1 MFRYSWTY
9 RLLAGSWFLGWLVA
23 APAEVPKDIKTG
35 SVLASTAWRGSNT
48 FLRWLY
54 RCGNGLYQVFS
65 GSKIL
70 SHGLGLVGIATLA
83 YGLWRLVIGAG
94 LRIPLVLIL
103 AGIALS
109 ALQFIPGA
117 GRGSWFLSLFRW
129 WSRTD

>member
-23 APAEVPKDIKTG
+23 APAEVLKDIKTG
-35 SVLASTAWRGSNT
+35 SILAPAARRAHNS
-48 FLRWLY
+48 FLDGLY
-54 RCGNGLYQVFS
+54 RFGNSLYPIFS

-70 SHGLGLVGIATLA
+70 SHGLGLIGIFILV

-109 ALQFIPGA
+109 VLQFIPGA
-117 GRGSWFLSLFRW
+117 GQGSFLSLFRW

>member
-9 RLLAGSWFLGWLVA
+9 RLLAGSWFLGWLVS
-23 APAEVPKDIKTG
+23 APAQVKDINNG
-35 SVLASTAWRGSNT
+35 SVLASATRRGSDV
-48 FLRWLY
+48 LRQWFY
-54 RCGNGLYQVFS
+54 RCGDILHQWFS
-65 GSKIL
+65 ASIIL
-70 SHGLGLVGIATLA
+70 SRWLGLIGIFILV

-109 ALQFIPGA
+109 MLQFIPGA
-117 GRGSWFLSLFRW
+117 GQGSIFLSLFRW